1 MYFII
6 FLHFH
11 FMLHDDDNY
20 LDLNNIDKKSLM
32 VITNNY
38 DTKKK
43 KFPNIIK
50 ITPIICLLL
59 LLISVF

>member
-11 FMLHDDDNY
+11 FMLYDDENY

-32 VITNNY
+32 VIINNY
-38 DTKKK
+38 DIKK
-43 KFPNIIK
+43 N
-50 ITPIICLLL
+50 CGGH
-59 LLISVF
+59 LIMRYC

>member
-1 MYFII
+1 
-6 FLHFH
+6 
-11 FMLHDDDNY
+11 MLHDDKNY
-20 LDLNNIDKKSLM
+20 LDLINIDKKSLM